1 MRRPPLNLQNQRFR
15 AVGVVSAQTPG
26 SAHRLHKTNE
36 EMNRVQIHLSRM
48 TCGGSGIDEGGIETR
63 LFVYPRSVYR
73 AVYMEPRQPAG
84 YEQPIWPRVHSGWGN
99 QAFKMRGPNPSLN
112 WRNI

>member
-1 MRRPPLNLQNQRFR
+1 
-15 AVGVVSAQTPG
+15 
-26 SAHRLHKTNE
+26 
-36 EMNRVQIHLSRM
+36 MNRVQRQLSRM
-48 TCGGSGIDEGGIETR
+48 TCGGSGIDEGVIETR

-73 AVYMEPRQPAG
+73 AVYLEPRQPAG
-84 YEQPIWPRVHSGWGN
+84 YEQPIWPRAHSGWGN